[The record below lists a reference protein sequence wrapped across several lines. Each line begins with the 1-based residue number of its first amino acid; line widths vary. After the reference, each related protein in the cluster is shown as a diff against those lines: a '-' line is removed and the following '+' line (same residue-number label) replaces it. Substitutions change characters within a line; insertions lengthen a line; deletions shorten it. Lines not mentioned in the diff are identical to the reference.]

1 MTRPHTLEVAT
12 EVRDNHPATLLL
24 VDEVDILERE
34 KLVRRPDGSSR
45 KRPYRYNPVDPVN
58 LLPPESRLLLPT
70 AHPTPVMIGVCT
82 CWQPGCG
89 SLWMLVRR
97 ENDTVIW
104 EPSTDTPRGSIRHE
118 YRFSL
123 RPYLDAL
130 DDVAHPTP
138 EDPARRLARE
148 LRTERDGLFGLPVH
162 RRRVL
167 DIWARPGSGV
177 IGVTAVDS
185 QAVKYH
191 EISVGPTDT
200 SADVVL
206 ALNNARSEEG
216 LP

>member
-12 EVRDNHPATLLL
+12 EVRDNHPVTLLL

-34 KLVRRPDGSSR
+34 DLGLRPDGTSR
-45 KRPYRYNPVDPVN
+45 KRPYRYNPVDPVE

-70 AHPTPVMIGVCT
+70 AHRTPVMIGVCT
-82 CWQPGCG
+82 CWTPGCG

-104 EPSTDTPRGSIRHE
+104 EPSTGTPHGSIGHE

-130 DDVAHPTP
+130 DDVAHRTP

-148 LRTERDGLFGLPVH
+148 LRAKRDSLFGLPV
-162 RRRVL
+162 RGRVL
-167 DIWARPGSGV
+167 DILASPGYGAV
-177 IGVTAVDS
+177 HVTTVDRRAVN
-185 QAVKYH
+185 YH
-191 EISVGPTDT
+191 EISVGPADT
-200 SADVVL
+200 TADVVQ
-206 ALNNARSEEG
+206 ALNNARSEDG